1 MPIEHSMPDPHVFNV
16 VINERQ
22 RGLLRRALNCMIMSL
37 RETQWLDADEEEMS
51 KSLSDMLNP
60 EGSTGPLEPA
70 PAVNSFVL

>member
-1 MPIEHSMPDPHVFNV
+1 
-16 VINERQ
+16 
-22 RGLLRRALNCMIMSL
+22 MIMSL